1 MKEEDLKKVLSDVDC
16 LSYRTSVIIKIVT
29 PYYMTIAKTTDFAI
43 MPKVIWVDDDY
54 FVIAVK
60 KREKLDRLTQF
71 LNNAAFYIT
80 DILML

>member
-1 MKEEDLKKVLSDVDC
+1 MKAEDIKKIVSDVDC
-16 LSYRTSVIIKIVT
+16 LSFRSSVILKLVT

-43 MPKVIWVDDDY
+43 MPKVIWVDEEY

-60 KREKLDRLTQF
+60 KREKLDDLEQF
-71 LNNAAFYIT
+71 LNNAAPYIS